1 MKKVDDGQ
9 QGEQDLEQERKRQ
22 KQADGAAKRRLE
34 RRDTEGQAARVV
46 QAKLLDQGYP
56 AALIEHLRNE
66 RGCSIMD
73 MVQEEIRTTRG
84 VKKYLGA
91 SFWRK
96 VFSEFPLNKGNFS
109 NLPEVEGDVPL
120 ELEDA
125 LLPAYSENPAQRTI
139 EPFTRYLDTV
149 ATPSKHFLIGLLHAC
164 AEGPVVSRK
173 QSHAMIVSALT
184 CIGKHGLQKA
194 YPDVWSCVSSV
205 MDSHLTA
212 HYKSWPLDIDSYV
225 EGHLDALRAVVDAE
239 ALDAVWKARAACKAM
254 DPQSLSKVLETK
266 VGSTIFVKE
275 AIAYCYSRF
284 VQTRDRL
291 LADLMAASFEEAQL
305 EEFRALMMR
314 EAVLLGKQGVKPY
327 ETKESCY
334 EFLTLTVPCTVSS
347 VTDDW
352 EFALQAMAKTIA
364 VSQSTLPR
372 LPWEVACFGSKD
384 KLPGVAETV
393 TVPPSLVK
401 KNFLARS
408 ATLKLFSGV
417 DVDTLTFAQMKSE
430 VGRRRGELCFL
441 DRSFVQEM
449 EFLFGHAEKCVEE
462 KVHAMLLEAMPSES
476 PAYTVAETTKAIGLI
491 RQPHMVMAS
500 RAAVMSEIEGILGFL
515 SALEEGRPP
524 AFASLGSMS
533 SFFRSIVRRAEF
545 FITTSRKKVGSKTLF
560 PAQETVYG
568 RDALELILND
578 FLDGEGDEV
587 RDRSKVLTA
596 FRWLLTQE
604 ECESVEVRMRAVI
617 RSRRA
622 SITNQA
628 LGDKAPAS
636 ASSSSVGGQIVPQGV
651 DLSTVDDG
659 EGTLP
664 REERKQ
670 AAESSARARLRAIL
684 KGK

>member
-1 MKKVDDGQ
+1 
-9 QGEQDLEQERKRQ
+9 
-22 KQADGAAKRRLE
+22 
-34 RRDTEGQAARVV
+34 
-46 QAKLLDQGYP
+46 
-56 AALIEHLRNE
+56 
-66 RGCSIMD
+66 
-73 MVQEEIRTTRG
+73 
-84 VKKYLGA
+84 
-91 SFWRK
+91 
-96 VFSEFPLNKGNFS
+96 
-109 NLPEVEGDVPL
+109 
-120 ELEDA
+120 
-125 LLPAYSENPAQRTI
+125 
-139 EPFTRYLDTV
+139 
-149 ATPSKHFLIGLLHAC
+149 
-164 AEGPVVSRK
+164 
-173 QSHAMIVSALT
+173 
-184 CIGKHGLQKA
+184 
-194 YPDVWSCVSSV
+194 
-205 MDSHLTA
+205 
-212 HYKSWPLDIDSYV
+212 
-225 EGHLDALRAVVDAE
+225 
-239 ALDAVWKARAACKAM
+239 
-254 DPQSLSKVLETK
+254 
-266 VGSTIFVKE
+266 
-275 AIAYCYSRF
+275 
-284 VQTRDRL
+284 
-291 LADLMAASFEEAQL
+291 
-305 EEFRALMMR
+305 MMR

-334 EFLTLTVPCTVSS
+334 EFSTLTVPCTVSF

-352 EFALQAMAKTIA
+352 ELALQAMAKTIA

-491 RQPHMVMAS
+491 RQSHMVMAS

-524 AFASLGSMS
+524 ALASLGSMS

-560 PAQETVYG
+560 LAQETVYG

-636 ASSSSVGGQIVPQGV
+636 ASSSSVGGQIVPQGE